1 MKLLQLGN
9 FTVRLKDLRAIYV
22 REQRTGTPE
31 FEERYWKRMGYFHL
45 CGRAVLPRWARDT
58 RTMPSTVTVLYDVEF
73 SVRQGFPVRLYHE
86 NMTHAAA
93 IEEVRRVK
101 ALWAEL

>member
-9 FTVRLKDLRAIYV
+9 FTVRLEDLRAIYV
-22 REQRTGTPE
+22 KEQRIGKPE
-31 FEERYWKRMGYFHL
+31 YEERYWKRMGYYHL
-45 CGRAVLPRWARDT
+45 FGRAVLPKWVRDT
-58 RTMPSTVTVLYDVEF
+58 RTMPSTEEVRYHVEF
-73 SVRQGFPVRLYHE
+73 SVRDGFPHRLYHV

-101 ALWAEL
+101 ALWEAL